1 MFLNKIDDG
10 AGSRFRSDDALW
22 DLHEKLRVVLAA
34 KMAAQRR
41 QLDERLRDV
50 QQFATSSKRAVAALR
65 PMAEGGCPMIK

>member
-1 MFLNKIDDG
+1 LFVNKIDDG

-65 PMAEGGCPMIK
+65 SMAEGGCPMIK

>member
-1 MFLNKIDDG
+1 LFVNKIDDG

-41 QLDERLRDV
+41 QLDERLRDLE
-50 QQFATSSKRAVAALR
+50 QFATSSKRAVAALR

>member
-1 MFLNKIDDG
+1 LFVNKIDDG

>member
-1 MFLNKIDDG
+1 LVVNKIDDG

-41 QLDERLRDV
+41 QLDERLRGLE
-50 QQFATSSKRAVAALR
+50 QFATSSKRAVAALR